1 MKNKSLLKILV
12 TVFLLT
18 LIPQESVLASSNFTV
33 SAITISPLEVNLVN
47 GPVTVTASINI
58 VSTNP
63 VDLTRLPLPY
73 FQMGLSNAPIF
84 EKWEL
89 SSGTATNGTYSTQIT
104 IFPNMGSSEW
114 TFGSKGFYDTTGV
127 QSSARGYVAQ
137 FKVESGVILDPLL
150 DPWNS
155 ELKLMDDLVSQSNSL
170 LADPAVKKIKS
181 QGPFNALRQDIVLA
195 QQEHQ
200 LVAAGS
206 ALPNLNKFVAGFA
219 KYYGLAKGL
228 LKQKSVKKK

>member
-1 MKNKSLLKILV
+1 
-12 TVFLLT
+12 
-18 LIPQESVLASSNFTV
+18 
-33 SAITISPLEVNLVN
+33 
-47 GPVTVTASINI
+47 
-58 VSTNP
+58 
-63 VDLTRLPLPY
+63 
-73 FQMGLSNAPIF
+73 
-84 EKWEL
+84 
-89 SSGTATNGTYSTQIT
+89 
-104 IFPNMGSSEW
+104 
-114 TFGSKGFYDTTGV
+114 
-127 QSSARGYVAQ
+127 
-137 FKVESGVILDPLL
+137 
-150 DPWNS
+150 
-155 ELKLMDDLVSQSNSL
+155 MDDLVSQSNSL

>member
-73 FQMGLSNAPIF
+73 FQMGLNAPIF

-89 SSGTATNGTYSTQIT
+89 SSGTATSGTYSTQIT
-104 IFPNMGSSEW
+104 IFPNMGSAEW

-127 QSSARGYVAQ
+127 QSSALGYVAQ

-155 ELKLMDDLVSQSNSL
+155 EIKLMGDLVSQSNSL

-200 LVAAGS
+200 LVAASS
-206 ALPNLNKFVAGFA
+206 ALPNLNKFMASFA
-219 KYYGLAKGL
+219 KDYGRAKGL

>member
-1 MKNKSLLKILV
+1 LKNKSLLKILV

-73 FQMGLSNAPIF
+73 FQMGLSNPIF

-104 IFPNMGSSEW
+104 IFPNMGSSAW

-127 QSSARGYVAQ
+127 QSSALGYVAQ

-200 LVAAGS
+200 LVAASS
-206 ALPNLNKFVAGFA
+206 ALPNLNKFMVSFT
-219 KYYGLAKGL
+219 KDYGRAKGL